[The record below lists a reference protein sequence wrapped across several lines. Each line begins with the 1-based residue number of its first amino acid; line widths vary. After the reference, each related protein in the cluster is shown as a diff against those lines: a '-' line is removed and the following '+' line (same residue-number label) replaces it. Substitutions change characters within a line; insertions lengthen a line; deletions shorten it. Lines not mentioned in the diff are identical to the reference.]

1 MTAQELYRD
10 VLLQEAKRIREFIS
24 KNKLEL
30 GTNKL
35 IITAN
40 VLEERAEQL
49 LNEITSNGTPL
60 S

>member
-10 VLLQEAKRIREFIS
+10 VLLQEAKRIRKFIS
-24 KNKLEL
+24 QNKLEL
-30 GTNKL
+30 GTNNL
-35 IITAN
+35 IITAK

-60 S
+60 

>member
-24 KNKLEL
+24 QNKLEL

-40 VLEERAEQL
+40 VLEERAEKL

>member
-10 VLLQEAKRIREFIS
+10 VLLQEAKRIRKFIS
-24 KNKLEL
+24 QNKLEL
-30 GTNKL
+30 GTNNL
-35 IITAN
+35 IITAK

>member
-10 VLLQEAKRIREFIS
+10 VLLQEAKRIRKFIS
-24 KNKLEL
+24 QNKLEL
-30 GTNKL
+30 GTNNL
-35 IITAN
+35 IITAK

-60 S
+60 W